1 MRILVDTNILL
12 RIAQPGSPHHHDAL
26 AALDVLDQ
34 AGHELCLVP
43 QVVYEYWVSAT
54 RPVSVNGLEMSAE
67 ETRMSLNV
75 LLPYYTFLDDIVGVF
90 AEWLDLVTKHAVHGK
105 VAHDAR
111 YVAAMKLH
119 GVTHLLTYNVSDFSR
134 YPHIVA
140 LSPKDILAGRMP

>member
-26 AALDVLDQ
+26 AALDVLEQ

-43 QVVYEYWVSAT
+43 QVVYEYWVAAT
-54 RPVSVNGLEMSAE
+54 RPVNVNGLAMTAE
-67 ETRMSLNV
+67 ETRNSLNV
-75 LLPYYTFLDDIVGVF
+75 LLPYYTFLDDLGGVF
-90 AEWLDLVTKHAVHGK
+90 TAWLDLVTKHTVQGK

-111 YVAAMKLH
+111 YVAAMSVH
-119 GVTHLLTYNVSDFSR
+119 GVTHLLSYNVSDFSR

-140 LSPKDILAGRMP
+140 LSPNEILAGRML